1 MTQYKKEVEEQR
13 KALEEEAKQN
23 NITMLEYRFENGKI
37 TQEAIRYAS
46 GKVVVKYADKRKKDK
61 VTDGGY

>member
-1 MTQYKKEVEEQR
+1 
-13 KALEEEAKQN
+13 
-23 NITMLEYRFENGKI
+23 MLEYRFENGKI
-37 TQEAIRYAS
+37 TQEAIQYAS

>member
-1 MTQYKKEVEEQR
+1 MTEFSDLVEQQR
-13 KALEEEAKQN
+13 HILEEEAKQN
-23 NITMLEYRFENGKI
+23 KITMLEYRFKDGKI
-37 TQEAIRYAS
+37 TQEAIQYAS

>member
-1 MTQYKKEVEEQR
+1 MTEHSEKVEQQR
-13 KALEEEAKQN
+13 KILEEEAKQN
-23 NITMLEYRFENGKI
+23 KITMLEYRFENGKI
-37 TQEAIRYAS
+37 TQEAIKYAS